1 MPMNKMYR
9 IVHLKYHDLR
19 DLLSDYQSM
28 IPTGGMFWATRQE
41 AAQDELLLV
50 EVEVPRL
57 GRVYSFEC
65 RVVANPRA
73 MGLDVEPGYL
83 LAFESKED
91 VTRQELLNAIGW
103 QILGSNRRL
112 HPRIER
118 VLPVAW
124 SDEGVG
130 ELHVAE
136 TSNIS
141 LGGAF
146 IRTEVQPRENSLVN
160 MHLRCGDEQEPM
172 SVVARVAWTG
182 GYNGVK
188 GMGLQ
193 FLNLDPETMLK
204 LRTVL
209 EQDREDRF

>member
-1 MPMNKMYR
+1 MSLNRMYR
-9 IVHLKYHDLR
+9 VVHLKYHDLR

-28 IPTGGMFWATRQE
+28 IPTGGLFWATRQE
-41 AAQDELLLV
+41 TAKDELLLV

-57 GRVYSFEC
+57 GRVFSFEC
-65 RVVANPRA
+65 HVVANPRA
-73 MGLDVEPGYL
+73 LGLDVEPGYL

-91 VTRQELLNAIGW
+91 VTRQELLSAIGW

-124 SDEGVG
+124 SDDGVG

-136 TSNIS
+136 TSNVS

-146 IRTEVQPRENSLVN
+146 VRTDIQPHEDALVT
-160 MHLRCGDEQEPM
+160 MHLRCDDTEEPI

-182 GYNGVK
+182 GYNGTK

-193 FLNLDPETMLK
+193 FLNLNAESMLK
-204 LRTVL
+204 LRVVL